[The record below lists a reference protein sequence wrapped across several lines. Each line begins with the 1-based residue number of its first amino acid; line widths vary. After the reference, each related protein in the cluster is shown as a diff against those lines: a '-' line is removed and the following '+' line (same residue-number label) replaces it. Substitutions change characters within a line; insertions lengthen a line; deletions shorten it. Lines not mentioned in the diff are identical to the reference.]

1 MRASLPSRRRRGTVA
16 GMAELT
22 LLSRRYERAPRRPP
36 AVVLTKL
43 RPPRAAPGTL
53 PRPRLVHL
61 LDEGAGRPLTVVVA
75 PAGFGKTTLLA
86 QWAAACSL
94 PVAWVS
100 LDERDRDPFRLWAH
114 VGASLAAAVPE
125 LMPLT
130 GPEVP
135 LDTLIPRLAEAVAA
149 GAPSALVL
157 DDYHRLGRGASDATL
172 RWFAEQAAPA
182 LRVVL
187 SARVPPPFPLGLMRA
202 RGELLEIGPR
212 QLGLTEVEAR
222 AILEHLDAAAPAS
235 LVEELDGWPAGLLL
249 RADRGDASELV
260 ATQGLAA
267 LEPNERRF
275 LLDASI
281 LDRLGGAACDH
292 VLGREGSLSVLRAIE
307 RRSPFLVALDDRREE
322 YRLHRAFA
330 PTLRRAL
337 LRTAGG
343 RVAELHLR
351 AASWHRRRGEL
362 DAALE
367 HAVAAG
373 AAREAA
379 ALIRRGWRQEVDRG
393 RHAHVLAE
401 LERLPDEAVDARL
414 ELVRAWLLHLEGRR
428 DEGITAL
435 DTAVATAKPR
445 AKPLVERE
453 AALLQAAFCWDGP
466 HGAPGPGPTAAW
478 AAGWGLWWRGRDDD
492 AEPHLREAC
501 GGAVIVACAAT
512 AVLSRIA
519 GARGE
524 RDRAEQLARDACARA
539 EEHGL
544 ALGMAPSALGA
555 ALAAQGRTA
564 EAAPLLEEGLR
575 LRRAWGHPLELVD
588 SLLLLAPVAA
598 GIDGRARAASLLAE
612 AGARLQECGDPGPL
626 AERLEQARRRSLPR
640 PGTVKDEG
648 LTDRELTVLRL
659 LASGRTK
666 RAIAAELHLSFNTVH
681 SHTKSIYRKL
691 GASTRAQAV
700 A

>member
-1 MRASLPSRRRRGTVA
+1 
-16 GMAELT
+16 MAELT

-36 AVVLTKL
+36 TVVLTKL
-43 RPPRAAPGTL
+43 RPPRPAPGAL
-53 PRPRLVHL
+53 PRPRLLHL
-61 LDEGAGRPLTVVVA
+61 LDGGAGRALTVVVA

-86 QWAAACSL
+86 QWAAASGR

-114 VGASLAAAVPE
+114 VGAALAAAAPE
-125 LMPLT
+125 LTPLT
-130 GPEVP
+130 QPEVP
-135 LDTLIPRLAEAVAA
+135 LDKLIPRLAEAVAA
-149 GAPSALVL
+149 GGPSALVL

-172 RWFAEQAAPA
+172 RWFAEQTAPA

-202 RGELLEIGPR
+202 RGELLELGPR

-222 AILEHLDAAAPAS
+222 VILEHLDARGEAPP
-235 LVEELDGWPAGLLL
+235 VDELDGWPAGLLL
-249 RADRGDASELV
+249 RAGGGAASELV
-260 ATQGLAA
+260 AMQGLAA
-267 LEPNERRF
+267 LEPDERRF

-281 LDRLGGAACDH
+281 LDRLGGESCDQ
-292 VLGREGSLSVLRAIE
+292 VLARRGSLSLLRSIE

-330 PTLRRAL
+330 PTLRRE
-337 LRTAGG
+337 LRRSAEG

-362 DAALE
+362 DAALA
-367 HAVAAG
+367 HALAAG
-373 AAREAA
+373 AHREAA
-379 ALIRRGWRQEVDRG
+379 ALIRRSWRQEVDRG
-393 RHAHVLAE
+393 RHAPALAQ
-401 LERLPDEAVDARL
+401 LEQLPDEVVDARL

-428 DEGITAL
+428 DEGIAAL
-435 DTAVATAKPR
+435 AAAAAGARSR
-445 AKPLVERE
+445 ALPLVERE

-466 HGAPGPGPTAAW
+466 RDAPGAGPTAAW
-478 AAGWGLWWRGRDDD
+478 AAGWGLWWRGRDDE
-492 AEPHLREAC
+492 AEPHLRAAC
-501 GGAVIVACAAT
+501 GGGVILACAAT

-524 RDRAEQLARDACARA
+524 LDRAEQLARDACARA

-544 ALGMAPSALGA
+544 ALGMAPAALGA
-555 ALAAQGRTA
+555 ALAAGGRAA

-598 GIDGRARAASLLAE
+598 SVDGRARAAALLAE

-626 AERLEQARRRSLPR
+626 GGRLEQARRRALPR
-640 PGTVKDEG
+640 PGTVPDEG
-648 LTDRELTVLRL
+648 LTGRELTVLRM
-659 LASGRTK
+659 LASNRTK
-666 RAIAAELHLSFNTVH
+666 REIAAELHLSFNTIH

-691 GASTRAQAV
+691 GASTREQAV
-700 A
+700 ARALAEGLC